1 MWSAAMGLDSES
13 ALPLDVL
20 CVDIVERYH
29 AALHRSLPR
38 IRDELAALC
47 GLGASQEL
55 CAVRVAFSDL
65 ADQIEGHLAKEE
77 HLLFPELEAL
87 AVADRETGRRPA
99 TAFVTVL
106 HPIRLMETEH
116 ARIETAL
123 EQLHGL
129 VLEVSEPESLSPRW
143 RRCLAELAVLDRD
156 LRDHHRAENQV
167 LFPRALDLER
177 RLL

>member
-1 MWSAAMGLDSES
+1 MDRDGDT

-38 IRDELAALC
+38 IRDELTALC
-47 GLGASQEL
+47 VTGASRAL
-55 CAVRVAFSDL
+55 GDVRAGFSGL

-77 HLLFPELEAL
+77 HLLFPALEAL

-99 TAFVTVL
+99 TTFVTVL

-116 ARIETAL
+116 ARIELAL
-123 EQLHGL
+123 QQLHDL
-129 VLEVSEPESLSPRW
+129 ALEVSEPESLLPGW
-143 RRCLAELAVLDRD
+143 RRCLAELAQLDRD
-156 LRDHHRAENQV
+156 LRDHHRAEDQV
-167 LFPRALDLER
+167 LFPLALDLER

>member
-1 MWSAAMGLDSES
+1 MDRDSES
-13 ALPLDVL
+13 APPLDVL

-47 GLGASQEL
+47 GMDASHEL
-55 CAVRVAFSDL
+55 RAVQVGFSDL

-77 HLLFPELEAL
+77 HLLFPALEAL
-87 AVADRETGRRPA
+87 AVAERETGRRPA

-116 ARIETAL
+116 AR
-123 EQLHGL
+123 
-129 VLEVSEPESLSPRW
+129 
-143 RRCLAELAVLDRD
+143 
-156 LRDHHRAENQV
+156 
-167 LFPRALDLER
+167 
-177 RLL
+177 